1 MSSSA
6 LVGATSARSG
16 QSVLPLVL
24 RIVPGMQRACR
35 AAEIMQP
42 LGGSRD
48 LVRHHPSRV
57 PALQASASEIP
68 TFDSRLLFLVNSPI
82 LLVGRR
88 R

>member
-1 MSSSA
+1 MSSFA

-16 QSVLPLVL
+16 QSALPLVL
-24 RIVPGMQRACR
+24 RILPGMQRACR
-35 AAEIMQP
+35 AEEIMQP

-48 LVRHHPSRV
+48 LVRHPSRV

-68 TFDSRLLFLVNSPI
+68 TFDSRLLSLVNSPI
-82 LLVGRR
+82 LLFGRR